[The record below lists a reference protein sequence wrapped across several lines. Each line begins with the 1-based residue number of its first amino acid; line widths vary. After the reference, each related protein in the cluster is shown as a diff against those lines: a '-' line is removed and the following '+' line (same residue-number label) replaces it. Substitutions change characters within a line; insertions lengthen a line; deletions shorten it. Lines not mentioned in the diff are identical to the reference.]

1 MQRRGKVLIGL
12 MMTMGLAAMDSTI
25 VATAIPS
32 VVRDLGGFTLFAWVF
47 SIYVLMQAV
56 TIPIYGKLAD
66 LFGRKPLL
74 LIGTLIFLGGSAL
87 AGMSPNMLALIA
99 FRGVQG
105 IGAGAI
111 MPLVSTLAG
120 DLYDV
125 RERAR
130 IQGWLSSVWGISA
143 IIGPAIG
150 GFFAEYASWRWI
162 FYVNIPLGALA
173 IGLIIAFL
181 HEDVTH
187 RAHRIDYAGA
197 ALLAGGTG
205 LIIFAAL
212 EGGVGWAWLS
222 APSAL
227 VLGLAALLL
236 GAFVWRER
244 RAAEPIMPLWVFRRR
259 VLVGA
264 NLATLALGLLSIGV
278 TSFLPTYAQGVLGV
292 DAVTAGFL
300 LAAMSI
306 SWPIASALSG
316 RLYLRIG
323 FRDAAL
329 IGAGL
334 AVAAGGIFL
343 ALGPGAPPV
352 LAGLGSF
359 VMGAGLGLLSTP
371 LLVGIQTVVGWNRRG
386 VVTGA
391 NMFGR
396 QLGQA
401 VGAAIFGS
409 IVNVALF
416 TWLQRAPAAIA
427 GEVPADSN
435 TVTQVLGGK
444 GAGAL
449 SPAAAAYVRDGLATA
464 MHLVFAAQVIIALA
478 SVIILLLTPR
488 RFDPLPFAEDEPA
501 PPQSL
506 SAPPEVAPV

>member
-1 MQRRGKVLIGL
+1 
-12 MMTMGLAAMDSTI
+12 MTMGLAAMDSTI

-66 LFGRKPLL
+66 IFGRKPLL

-87 AGMSPNMLALIA
+87 AGMAPNMIMLIA

-111 MPLVSTLAG
+111 QPIVSTVTG
-120 DLYDV
+120 DLYNV

-130 IQGWLSSVWGISA
+130 VQGWLSSVWGISA

-173 IGLIIAFL
+173 LGLIAAFL
-181 HEDVTH
+181 HEDVGH
-187 RAHRIDYAGA
+187 RAHRIDYTGA
-197 ALLAGGTG
+197 ALLAGATG

-212 EGGVGWAWLS
+212 EGGVGWPWLS

-236 GAFVWRER
+236 VAFIWQER

-259 VLVGA
+259 VLVGT

-300 LAAMSI
+300 LGAMSI

-316 RLYLRIG
+316 RLYLRMG
-323 FRDAAL
+323 FRNAAL
-329 IGAGL
+329 IGTVL
-334 AVAAGGIFL
+334 AVAAGAIFL
-343 ALGPGAPPV
+343 ALGPGAAPW

-386 VVTGA
+386 VVTGS
-391 NMFGR
+391 NMFAR

-409 IVNVALF
+409 IVNATLF
-416 TWLQRAPAAIA
+416 AWLQQAPASIA
-427 GEVPADSN
+427 GQVPANSN
-435 TVTQVLGGK
+435 TITQVLGGN
-444 GAGAL
+444 GTGAL
-449 SPAAAAYVRDGLATA
+449 TPAAATYVRDGLATA
-464 MHLVFAAQVIIALA
+464 MHLVFIALVAIALA
-478 SVIILLLTPR
+478 TIVVLLLTPR
-488 RFDPLPFAEDEPA
+488 QFDPLRFAGEDDPA
-501 PPQSL
+501 PPQS
-506 SAPPEVAPV
+506 APAAPEVAPV